1 MTSSFCVIGSPINH
15 SLSPVIH
22 NAANVALGLN
32 FHYDRHEVSQGEL
45 SDFVRNNSFSGLSVT
60 MPLKY
65 EAFELAASCS
75 QEAIKTG
82 VANTLVRSGEGWIG
96 HNTDVAGFVSILSQI
111 EMPQSI
117 VILGSGATAR
127 SASLA
132 LSSKFQDSKLS
143 VIGRSIGAVDE
154 LVGLAS
160 SFGISARAE
169 EESAEALLN
178 ADLVISTV
186 PGTAFTELWEGV
198 AAGSVRARGTLV
210 DVVYKPWPSNAS
222 IAWASVSVSGLELLI
237 WQAIEQV
244 KIFAESQGRSVSLSD
259 IELYGVMKNA
269 VKTETGLN

>member
-65 EAFELAASCS
+65 EAFELAEICS
-75 QEAIKTG
+75 PEAIKTG

-132 LSSKFQDSKLS
+132 ISSKFQDSKLS
-143 VIGRSIGAVDE
+143 VIGRSTSAVDE

-186 PGTAFTELWEGV
+186 PGTAFTELWEDV